1 MSTDSAWFGAAG
13 NSRPDRRVKKSGT
26 TTTSYPIVAQHELDD
41 PVKRGPLGLGR
52 RRENTDIPKIKPHEV
67 LVWRVGAR
75 YVVDRRALRVQDET
89 VVRASSVSIVSVRPG
104 TEVEVS
110 FRIDSQDASAFNVK
124 VIFICSVVDPVVV
137 VRDGQLDAA
146 DALLAYLRGYQDI
159 FGLGIEHPISEINK
173 VRSKMAIQ
181 IKAYMTHRP
190 PKIPGIEITSATVQ
204 VETPIELGKI
214 RAISTEQQIE
224 LEKNKGEALIASQRQ
239 EHVLRAKDKMTQAI
253 GRDPLQAI
261 TYAHVEGG
269 LTSQELADQVR
280 QMEETRRMAKRM
292 DRMADQT
299 RQYAIEDLRAER
311 EHEHELWERQQLES
325 RRGEEREDRRD
336 QVSTNIELLK
346 LFADRG
352 YLDTYNA
359 DIEDLI
365 NRIRGEKSAPELA
378 RDDQQAE
385 LTNGQEQQ
393 SRGSED
399 ENDN

>member
-1 MSTDSAWFGAAG
+1 MSIDPGWFGAAG
-13 NSRPDRRVKKSGT
+13 NGRPDHRVKKSGT
-26 TTTSYPIVAQHELDD
+26 TMVSYPIVAQYELDD

-52 RRENTDIPKIKPHEV
+52 RRENTEIPKIKPHEV
-67 LVWRVGAR
+67 LVWRVGGR
-75 YVVDRRALRVQDET
+75 YVVDRRELRVHDDT

-239 EHVLRAKDKMTQAI
+239 EHVLRAKDKMTEAI

-261 TYAHVEGG
+261 TYAHAEGG

-280 QMEETRRMAKRM
+280 QMDETRRMSKRM

-299 RQYAIEDLRAER
+299 RQYSVEDRQADR
-311 EHEHELWERQQLES
+311 EHEYELWRRQQDEAK
-325 RRGEEREDRRD
+325 RGEERDDRRH
-336 QVSTNIELLK
+336 QVSANIELLK

-359 DIEDLI
+359 DIEDI
-365 NRIRGEKSAPELA
+365 IGRITGDKSGPAVA
-378 RDDQQAE
+378 GQDQQAE
-385 LTNGQEQQ
+385 LTNGQERQ

-399 ENDN
+399 DNDN